1 MAVELIRGAGIELLT
16 SPEMTG
22 QWERRLNEI
31 SRGTASDEQF
41 MHNVKRFATL
51 IVDKVRVQA
60 RASKT
65 AFEGETPAAGGN
77 KRGSTTRANSPASSG
92 AGSTKTKAAPKKSAE
107 AKTSPSDGGSTFLAT
122 CPRPGCGG
130 SLYGA

>member
-1 MAVELIRGAGIELLT
+1 MVVELIRGAGIELLT

-51 IVDKVRVQA
+51 IVDKVRIQ
-60 RASKT
+60 
-65 AFEGETPAAGGN
+65 G
-77 KRGSTTRANSPASSG
+77 
-92 AGSTKTKAAPKKSAE
+92 
-107 AKTSPSDGGSTFLAT
+107 
-122 CPRPGCGG
+122 
-130 SLYGA
+130 